1 MNRGMASHERERERD
16 TRERRTGDRTDRRI
30 SRPSRNSQT
39 SVRSTTVSSGH
50 SGVLM
55 VGPNFRV
62 GKKIGCGNF
71 GELRLGEPTWVLAV
85 LPAIYCIHTAPHHT
99 HSHTHAL
106 FQYMFVVYMYACA
119 ECQTTRALAY
129 IRLGSP
135 VVVFMLPSII
145 QSIHLPIASSTPV
158 PIHINLLSLLYR
170 GYVHTRNVFRSS
182 PLYDMYMVWIGN
194 VLVGNN

>member
-1 MNRGMASHERERERD
+1 MQRLYFWTLQSVYRKFTLSPLLLKLRSPILEQNVTNPSAPMNRGMASHERERERD

-99 HSHTHAL
+99 HVSH
-106 FQYMFVVYMYACA
+106 
-119 ECQTTRALAY
+119 
-129 IRLGSP
+129 
-135 VVVFMLPSII
+135 
-145 QSIHLPIASSTPV
+145 IHTLCFNTC
-158 PIHINLLSLLYR
+158 LLSICIHVLSVKQLVHLHTSGLEALL
-170 GYVHTRNVFRSS
+170 
-182 PLYDMYMVWIGN
+182 
-194 VLVGNN
+194 

>member
-71 GELRLGEPTWVLAV
+71 GELRLGEPTWVLPV

-99 HSHTHAL
+99 HFTH
-106 FQYMFVVYMYACA
+106 
-119 ECQTTRALAY
+119 
-129 IRLGSP
+129 IRS
-135 VVVFMLPSII
+135 V
-145 QSIHLPIASSTPV
+145 SIHGCRLYVCMCWVSNNSCTCIHQAWEPCCSLHVTFDHPEYTPSYCFIYTCTNPYQPAITPLPRLCT
-158 PIHINLLSLLYR
+158 Y
-170 GYVHTRNVFRSS
+170 T
-182 PLYDMYMVWIGN
+182 
-194 VLVGNN
+194 